1 MSQVATGHEIAGYR
15 IEAYIGRG
23 GMGEVYRATQLSLA
37 RTVAL
42 KLIAAEL
49 ARNHEFQSRFRHEA
63 QVAASLE
70 HTNVL
75 PVYEVGE
82 ADGLLFLSMRYVEG
96 PNLAELLAGGALAPA
111 RAVRIVAQVADALDE
126 AHAHG
131 LVHRDVKPANILLED
146 PGGRE
151 HAYLSDFGLSKLA
164 AVSESPT
171 QTGQL
176 LGTVDYLAPEAIE
189 AGGVDGRSDVYSLG
203 CVLWEALTG
212 TVVFPRTSPMAKLWG
227 HVYDEPPV
235 LTDARPGLAPGLDD
249 VLQRALAKEPSERY
263 PSAGDLGR
271 AAVAVLEGRR
281 VAEPER
287 SVAVGEAARARPAQ
301 VPPRGRGR
309 PRPRTLVA
317 LAAVA
322 LAAGAGV
329 VGGWAAFGRSDRA
342 PDDAAAAAPPS
353 PPAQPSPAGEL
364 ARRRRAGWPDA
375 RSRIRRRRALR
386 HQRRRRHG
394 LRDGRAR
401 PGGRD
406 PGARALSH
414 RPGHRR
420 GGRSA
425 HLVLRGARPRS
436 DEHGG
441 RRGSGLGAR
450 PDLLHR

>member
-49 ARNHEFQSRFRHEA
+49 ARNHEFQSRFRREA

-96 PNLAELLAGGALAPA
+96 PNLAQLLAGGALAPA

-151 HAYLSDFGLSKLA
+151 HAYLADFGLSKLA

-171 QTGQL
+171 QTGQI

-212 TVVFPRTSPMAKLWG
+212 TVVFP
-227 HVYDEPPV
+227 
-235 LTDARPGLAPGLDD
+235 
-249 VLQRALAKEPSERY
+249 
-263 PSAGDLGR
+263 
-271 AAVAVLEGRR
+271 
-281 VAEPER
+281 
-287 SVAVGEAARARPAQ
+287 
-301 VPPRGRGR
+301 
-309 PRPRTLVA
+309 
-317 LAAVA
+317 
-322 LAAGAGV
+322 
-329 VGGWAAFGRSDRA
+329 
-342 PDDAAAAAPPS
+342 
-353 PPAQPSPAGEL
+353 
-364 ARRRRAGWPDA
+364 
-375 RSRIRRRRALR
+375 
-386 HQRRRRHG
+386 
-394 LRDGRAR
+394 
-401 PGGRD
+401 
-406 PGARALSH
+406 
-414 RPGHRR
+414 
-420 GGRSA
+420 
-425 HLVLRGARPRS
+425 
-436 DEHGG
+436 
-441 RRGSGLGAR
+441 
-450 PDLLHR
+450 